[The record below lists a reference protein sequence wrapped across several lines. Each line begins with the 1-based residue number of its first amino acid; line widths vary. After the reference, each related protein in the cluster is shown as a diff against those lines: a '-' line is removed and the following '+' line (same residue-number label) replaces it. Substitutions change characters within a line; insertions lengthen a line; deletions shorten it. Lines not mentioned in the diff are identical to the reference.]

1 MGQILMTVRAID
13 WTEGNV
19 GHVHV
24 LLDGGSCRID
34 WGDGTDLPY
43 KPEGQD
49 LHAQHTY
56 SGKSE
61 EEEATCV
68 IRIYSD
74 DENIIG
80 IYAGCG
86 NMRVKDIDISG
97 CQTLKFFS
105 ASLWVD
111 YFDLKTNP
119 GITRINID
127 GDSCGIADFSNSLEL
142 KELSIS
148 YNYEYRLLDLS
159 KCDKLEKLELTS
171 ILEGFRIKL
180 PTHCLLKE
188 FIYDESFEYWFPK
201 RTLNKIARIVK
212 QNGGKI
218 LRTTRTERL
227 LRKSEN
233 NGQM

>member
-1 MGQILMTVRAID
+1 MVQIIMTVETSSCETNVGEVRAI
-13 WTEGNV
+13 
-19 GHVHV
+19 
-24 LLDGGSCRID
+24 LDGGNCRID
-34 WGDGTDLPY
+34 WGDGT
-43 KPEGQD
+43 
-49 LHAQHTY
+49 
-56 SGKSE
+56 
-61 EEEATCV
+61 
-68 IRIYSD
+68 
-74 DENIIG
+74 
-80 IYAGCG
+80 
-86 NMRVKDIDISG
+86 
-97 CQTLKFFS
+97 
-105 ASLWVD
+105 
-111 YFDLKTNP
+111 
-119 GITRINID
+119 
-127 GDSCGIADFSNSLEL
+127 
-142 KELSIS
+142 
-148 YNYEYRLLDLS
+148 DLS